1 MTHKAPDTPYELA
14 IDCGGDRFPVSGS
27 RPRLSWKPPRTA
39 AGPDDAYELQI
50 HIDGQPVRSALTVG
64 HLLIDW
70 PLSPLRSGE
79 RVRWRV
85 RPRTISAASTWSV
98 WHAFE
103 AGLLDADWTASW
115 ITPADDPQTTLLA
128 PGTRPTR
135 TLRASFSTSEVVRA
149 RLYSTALGV
158 YEAFVNGERA
168 GTTELAPG
176 STSYDK
182 TLYAQAAD
190 VTSSVRPGTNTL
202 EIVLSDGWYRG
213 QVGAFRKPAAW
224 GELLA
229 ARLELHLEHADG
241 TRQIVRTDEHWTSS
255 TGPVTRADLMDGQV
269 TDFRAPAAAGREQR
283 PVLVDAVTAPP
294 IGWSP
299 APPVRR
305 IEDLPCIS
313 LTRLQDGAWIA
324 DFGQNASGWIIL
336 TDLGPAGTRTVIDY
350 GEHLDPLTGDLT
362 TTHLDCQRP
371 GDPVTVF
378 VQHDEVISSGTA
390 GETFEPRHTVHGFR
404 YARLLERGDAPLDT
418 SSLTMRVV
426 HTDLRP
432 IGTFACGNEDLN
444 RLYDVARWS
453 FRGNAVDVPTDCPT
467 RERIGWTG
475 DYQVFAP
482 TATRLYDIHG
492 FSRKW
497 LRSVCDDQLDD
508 GRIANFSPDGRRI
521 KLRTDQR
528 LDSMTGSAG
537 WGDAIVLVPWL
548 LYETYGDRQV
558 LIENWEAMVR
568 WVEWAH
574 AVARTARHPSR
585 VARSAEPLPHEEFIW
600 DGSFHWGEWCE
611 PKPRAEDGS
620 VIEAA
625 PGEPEAWMKTD
636 KGEVGTAFLFRS
648 TATLAAVAGL
658 LGHHDE
664 AARYSRLAERIK
676 DAWRT
681 EFLDETGRTTVDT
694 QASYV
699 RALANGL
706 APEKL
711 RNAAAARLAD
721 LIREA
726 GTHLGTGFLSTADLL
741 PVLADT
747 GHADL
752 AYEVLLQRTSPSWL
766 GMLDRGA
773 TTIWE
778 DWDGIDDNGDAHESL
793 NHYSKG
799 AVINFL
805 HTHTLG
811 LRQAE
816 GSVAWERFVV
826 APAPHPSVGW
836 ARGTFDSPG
845 GTIRVEWHTKAG
857 QLEITVDVPPTSTAT
872 IVFPDGEE
880 LAVGPGRSHSSR
892 QQAAGSRQQAAG
904 SRRKPPH
911 RAVPM
916 TEHRRTPFRNPA
928 RPRSRDRCRSL
939 PSVTGS
945 CRPR

>member
-1 MTHKAPDTPYELA
+1 MTRNTPDTPDTPYELA

-39 AGPDDAYELQI
+39 AAPDEEYELQI
-50 HIDGQPVRSALTVG
+50 HIDGQPEQNALAVG
-64 HLLIDW
+64 HVLVDW
-70 PLSPLRSGE
+70 PVRRLHSGE
-79 RVRWRV
+79 QVRWRV
-85 RPRTISAASTWSV
+85 RRSGATQASAWSA

-115 ITPADDPQTTLLA
+115 ITPADDPQIAHLA
-128 PGTRPTR
+128 PGTRQAH
-135 TLRASFSTSEVVRA
+135 TLRATFSTSGAVRA
-149 RLYSTALGV
+149 RLYATALGV

-168 GTTELAPG
+168 GSTELAPG
-176 STSYDK
+176 STSYDR

-190 VTSSVRPGTNTL
+190 VTSSVRPGLNTV
-202 EIVLSDGWYRG
+202 EILLSDGWYRG
-213 QVGAFRKPAAW
+213 QVGAFRKPAGW

-229 ARLELHLEHADG
+229 ARLELHLELADG
-241 TRQIVRTDEHWTSS
+241 TRQVIRTDEHWTSAA
-255 TGPVTRADLMDGQV
+255 GPVTRADLMDGQF
-269 TDFRAPAAAGREQR
+269 TDFLAPLGERH

-294 IGWSP
+294 IDWSP

-305 IEDLPCIS
+305 IEDRPAVS
-313 LTRLQDGAWIA
+313 LTRLPGGAWIA
-324 DFGQNASGWIIL
+324 DFGQNASGWIAL
-336 TDLGPAGTRTVIDY
+336 ADLGPVGTRTVIDH
-350 GEHLDPLTGDLT
+350 GEHLDPSTGDLT
-362 TTHLDCQRP
+362 TAHLDCQRP

-378 VQHDEVISSGTA
+378 VQHDEVVSSGA
-390 GETFEPRHTVHGFR
+390 VGEIFEPRHTVHGFR
-404 YARLLERGDAPLDT
+404 YARLERGDVPLDA

-432 IGTFACGNEDLN
+432 AGTFSCGDQDLN

-475 DYQVFAP
+475 DYQVFLPSAV
-482 TATRLYDIHG
+482 RLYDVSG

-497 LRSVCDDQLDD
+497 LRSVRDDQLDD

-521 KLRTDQR
+521 KLHTDQR
-528 LDSMTGSAG
+528 LDMMTGSAG

-548 LYETYGDRQV
+548 LYQTYGDRRV
-558 LIENWEAMVR
+558 LAENWDAMVR
-568 WVEWAH
+568 WVEWALTT
-574 AVARTARHPSR
+574 ARTARHPSR
-585 VARSAEPLPHEEFIW
+585 VARSTEPLPHEEFIW
-600 DGSFHWGEWCE
+600 DGSFHWGEWAE
-611 PKPRAEDGS
+611 PRPRTEGGS
-620 VIEAA
+620 LV
-625 PGEPEAWMKTD
+625 EPVQSDPDAWMTAD
-636 KGEVGTAFLFRS
+636 KGEVGTAFLYRT
-648 TATLAAVAGL
+648 TATLATVAGV
-658 LGHHDE
+658 LGRDDE
-664 AARYSRLAERIK
+664 AARYTRLAERVK

-681 EFLDETGRTTVDT
+681 EFLDDSGRTTVDT

-699 RALANGL
+699 RALAFGL

-711 RNAAAARLAD
+711 RDAAAARLAT
-721 LIREA
+721 LIRGA

-778 DWDGIDDNGDAHESL
+778 EWDGVDENGDAHASL

-799 AVINFL
+799 AVIGFL

-816 GSVAWERFVV
+816 ASVAWESFVV
-826 APAPHPSVGW
+826 APVAHSSIRW
-836 ARGTFDSPG
+836 ARGTFDSPR
-845 GTIRVEWHTKAG
+845 GTIAVEWR
-857 QLEITVDVPPTSTAT
+857 LEGDNLHIDVEVPPTATAT
-872 IVFPDGEE
+872 IVLPDGEE
-880 LAVGPGRSHSSR
+880 LTVGPGRF
-892 QQAAGSRQQAAG
+892 
-904 SRRKPPH
+904 
-911 RAVPM
+911 RA
-916 TEHRRTPFRNPA
+916 
-928 RPRSRDRCRSL
+928 
-939 PSVTGS
+939 TGRHHP
-945 CRPR
+945 C

>member
-1 MTHKAPDTPYELA
+1 MTRHTPDTPDAPYELA

-27 RPRLSWKPPRTA
+27 RPCLSWKPPRTA
-39 AGPDDAYELQI
+39 AAPGEEYELQI
-50 HIDGQPVRSALTVG
+50 HIDGQPVHSPPAVG
-64 HLLIDW
+64 HVLIDW
-70 PLSPLRSGE
+70 PVRPLRSGE

-85 RPRTISAASTWSV
+85 RRSGAPQTSAWSA

-103 AGLLDADWTASW
+103 TGLLHADWTASW
-115 ITPADDPQTTLLA
+115 ITPADDPQTTHLA
-128 PGTRPTR
+128 PGTRPAH
-135 TLRASFSTSEVVRA
+135 TLHATFSTAGAVRA
-149 RLYSTALGV
+149 RLYATALGV

-168 GTTELAPG
+168 GTAELSPG
-176 STSYDK
+176 STSYDR

-190 VTSSVRPGTNTL
+190 VTSSVRPGVNTI

-213 QVGAFRKPAAW
+213 QVGAFRKPAGW

-241 TRQIVRTDEHWTSS
+241 TCQVVRTDEHWTSAAA
-255 TGPVTRADLMDGQV
+255 PITRADLMDGQI
-269 TDFRAPAAAGREQR
+269 TDYLAPPAERR

-294 IGWSP
+294 IDWSP

-305 IEDLPCIS
+305 IEDRDAVS
-313 LTRLQDGAWIA
+313 LTRLPGGAWVA
-324 DFGQNASGWIIL
+324 DFGQNASGWITL

-350 GEHLDPLTGDLT
+350 GEHLDPVTGDLT

-378 VQHDEVISSGTA
+378 VQHDEVVSSGAA

-404 YARLLERGDAPLDT
+404 YARLERGDIPLDT

-432 IGTFACGNEDLN
+432 TGTFTCGNEDLN
-444 RLYDVARWS
+444 HLYDVARWS

-482 TATRLYDIHG
+482 AAARLYDIHG

-497 LRSVCDDQLDD
+497 LRSVRDDQLDD
-508 GRIANFSPDGRRI
+508 GRVANFSPDGRRI
-521 KLRTDQR
+521 KLHTDQR

-548 LYETYGDRQV
+548 LYETYGDRRA
-558 LIENWEAMVR
+558 LAENWEAMVR
-568 WVEWAH
+568 WVEWALTT
-574 AVARTARHPSR
+574 ARTARHPSR
-585 VARSAEPLPHEEFIW
+585 VARSAEPLPHEEYIW
-600 DGSFHWGEWCE
+600 DGSFHWGEWAE
-611 PKPRAEDGS
+611 PKPRAADGS
-620 VIEAA
+620 LL
-625 PGEPEAWMKTD
+625 EPEQNWMTTD
-636 KGEVGTAFLFRS
+636 KGEVGTAFLYRS
-648 TATLAAVAGL
+648 CATLASVAGV
-658 LGHHDE
+658 LGREPD
-664 AARYSRLAERIK
+664 AARYTRLAEQIK

-681 EFLDETGRTTVDT
+681 EFLDDTGRTTVDT

-699 RALANGL
+699 RALALGL

-711 RNAAAARLAD
+711 RDAVAARLAT

-741 PVLADT
+741 PVLTDT

-778 DWDGIDDNGDAHESL
+778 EWDGVDENGDAHASL

-799 AVINFL
+799 VVIHFL

-826 APAPHPSVGW
+826 APVPHASVDW
-836 ARGTFDSPG
+836 TRGTFDSPR
-845 GTIRVEWHTKAG
+845 GTIAVEWRTG
-857 QLEITVDVPPTSTAT
+857 GGEMEITVDVPPTAAAT
-872 IVFPDGEE
+872 VVFPDGEQ
-880 LAVGPGRSHSSR
+880 LTVGPGRSHSIR
-892 QQAAGSRQQAAG
+892 QYDGQ
-904 SRRKPPH
+904 
-911 RAVPM
+911 
-916 TEHRRTPFRNPA
+916 
-928 RPRSRDRCRSL
+928 RPTMR
-939 PSVTGS
+939 
-945 CRPR
+945 